1 MTIRKNL
8 KEREKLL
15 KLLAAIFLFL
25 CFSVFIY
32 WFFYGS
38 RYISTDN
45 AYASVESAQIT
56 PEVGGTVKEVLVTD
70 TDKVKKDQTLVI
82 IDDRDLKLSL
92 TQALAEE
99 KKAEAVV
106 KSAKSD
112 LDKATVEFNR
122 RRGLV
127 KTGAVSGDEITAT
140 ENALI
145 GAKSAKIMADEALI
159 QAQSK
164 VAQIQLDLSRT
175 TVKAPEDGVVA
186 KRQVQVGQRLPAGAP
201 MMIVV
206 PVEQMHVDANF
217 KENEVKKIKIG
228 QSATLTSDLYG
239 SDVVYHG
246 KVVGIAGGTGSAFSA
261 IPAQN
266 ATGNWIKVVQRLP
279 VRIELNPKELQKNPL
294 SVGLSMDVEVDLN
307 SK

>member
-1 MTIRKNL
+1 MTVRKKL

-15 KLLAAIFLFL
+15 KILASIFILMCLLVFL
-25 CFSVFIY
+25 Y

-45 AYASVESAQIT
+45 AYTSVESAQIT
-56 PEVGGTVKEVLVTD
+56 PEISGTIKEVLVTD
-70 TDKVKKDQTLVI
+70 TDKVSKGQILVL
-82 IDDRDLKLSL
+82 IDDRDLQLAL
-92 TQALAEE
+92 TQAVAEE

-112 LDKATVEFNR
+112 LDKATIEFNR

-127 KTGAVSGDEITAT
+127 KTGAVSGDEMTAT
-140 ENALI
+140 ENTLI
-145 GAKSAKIMADEALI
+145 GAKSARIMAEEALI

-175 TVKAPEDGVVA
+175 IIKSPEDGVVA
-186 KRQVQVGQRLPAGAP
+186 KRQVQVGQRVPAGAP
-201 MMIVV
+201 LMIVV

-228 QSATLTSDLYG
+228 QAATLTSDLYG
-239 SDVVYHG
+239 SSVVYHG
-246 KVVGIAGGTGSAFSA
+246 TVSGIAGGTGSAFSA

-279 VRIELNPKELQKNPL
+279 VRIELDSKELQSNPL
-294 SVGLSMDVEVDLN
+294 SVGLSMDVEVDLE